1 MKKEYTAVVAI
12 SLFLFAYVLEA
23 LAGQVTF
30 PAFTSP
36 FAFLNPTVLNK
47 YPFTATA
54 IAIRTAAIIISVV
67 LILSFAAIKK
77 HLKAVI
83 VFVLGVLLELYAIQ
97 QLATGMKVTP
107 LEWTLSFAYSAV
119 LFAPIVVFFLTAG
132 AFEAAHKA
140 LTKPDETLPQENT

>member
-1 MKKEYTAVVAI
+1 MKKEYTAVIAI

-23 LAGQVTF
+23 LAGQVAF

-36 FAFLNPTVLNK
+36 FAFLNPAVLNK

-67 LILSFAAIKK
+67 LVLSFVEIKK
-77 HLKAVI
+77 YLKAVI
-83 VFVLGVLLELYAIQ
+83 IFVLGVLLELYAIQ

-119 LFAPIVVFFLTAG
+119 LFAPIVAFFLIAG
-132 AFEAAHKA
+132 ALEAAHKA
-140 LTKPDETLPQENT
+140 LTKTESSQDSQIN

>member
-23 LAGQVTF
+23 LSGQVTF
-30 PAFTSP
+30 PVLTSP
-36 FAFLNPTVLNK
+36 FAFLNPAVLNK

-54 IAIRTAAIIISVV
+54 IAIRTAAIVISVV
-67 LILSFAAIKK
+67 LVLSFAQIKK

-83 VFVLGVLLELYAIQ
+83 VFVLGILLELYAIQ
-97 QLATGMKVTP
+97 QLATGMRVTP
-107 LEWTLSFAYSAV
+107 LEWTLSFAYSGV
-119 LFAPIVVFFLTAG
+119 LFAPLVVFFLIAG

-140 LTKPDETLPQENT
+140 LTKPEQMIENY